1 MRAQYWIRLLAVVAI
16 AAMGPAGASEMQ
28 RRVSSADC
36 PEEKGS
42 MLGSAVA
49 DWPGDGSFFDLGRR
63 SPLLM
68 P

>member
-1 MRAQYWIRLLAVVAI
+1 MRAQHWFKLLAVVAI
-16 AAMGPAGASEMQ
+16 AAMGPAGASELQ
-28 RRVSSADC
+28 KRASSADC

>member
-1 MRAQYWIRLLAVVAI
+1 MRGQHWIRLVAVVAI
-16 AAMGPAGASEMQ
+16 AAVGPAGARELQ
-28 RRVSSADC
+28 KRASSADC
-36 PEEKGS
+36 PDEHGS
-42 MLGSAVA
+42 VLGSAVA

>member
-1 MRAQYWIRLLAVVAI
+1 MRAQHWIRLLAVVAI

-28 RRVSSADC
+28 KRASSDC
-36 PEEKGS
+36 PEQNGS

>member
-1 MRAQYWIRLLAVVAI
+1 MVAL
-16 AAMGPAGASEMQ
+16 AAMGPAGASELQ
-28 RRVSSADC
+28 KRASSADC

-42 MLGSAVA
+42 VLGGAVA